1 LPLSGW
7 LPDAMA
13 GPTPVSALIHA
24 ATMVAAGIYL
34 LIRMFPV
41 IDRANLTGLVAVI
54 GALTALYGGCCA
66 IVQPN
71 LKRVLAYS
79 TVSQLGLMV
88 FAIGMDAT
96 AVAAFHLATHAA
108 FKAVLFLAAGSVIH
122 ALDGEEML
130 DAMGG
135 LWRRMPQ
142 TGIAFLIGALA
153 LGGFPGFSGFFSK
166 DAIVDVAR
174 QHGIV
179 PYLTALAIS
188 ALTAAY
194 ATRAFVRT
202 FLGPENPAHLHPPGP
217 VMLVPQWILAILA
230 VVVGYLPI
238 QQFLVPILG
247 GEVVTINTQTAI
259 VSTAV
264 AVISAAVTY
273 LLVSNP
279 ARRRALLAGGA
290 GLQRFLLSGM
300 GLDALVDGLVVRP
313 VLWTAGIAQPEI
325 ADMDASATTLW
336 LRRPGVHRYVA
347 GLTAGALVLALY
359 LLVRGW

>member
-1 LPLSGW
+1 
-7 LPDAMA
+7 
-13 GPTPVSALIHA
+13 
-24 ATMVAAGIYL
+24 MVAAGIYL

-41 IDRANLTGLVAVI
+41 LDRANVTGFVAVI

-135 LWRRMPQ
+135 LWVRLPQ

-174 QHGIV
+174 EHGIL
-179 PYLTALAIS
+179 PYLAALAIS

-202 FLGPENPAHLHPPGP
+202 FLGPRNPAHIHPPGP
-217 VMLVPQWILAILA
+217 VMLIPQWILAILA
-230 VVVGYLPI
+230 VIMGY
-238 QQFLVPILG
+238 VPIERFLIPSLG
-247 GEVVTINTQTAI
+247 GEVVTIDIQTAI
-259 VSTAV
+259 ISTAV
-264 AVISAAVTY
+264 SLLSAAVTW
-273 LLVSNP
+273 LLVSDP
-279 ARRRALLAGGA
+279 DRRRALLAGGA
-290 GLQRFLLSGM
+290 GLQRFLLYGM
-300 GLDALVDGLVVRP
+300 GLDALVDALVVRP
-313 VLWTAGIAQPEI
+313 VTWIAGIAQPDAI
-325 ADMDASATTLW
+325 ASSPGSSVQQGEAEGRLAGA
-336 LRRPGVHRYVA
+336 LRHPSVHRYVA
-347 GLTAGALVLALY
+347 GLGIGAFALAVY